1 MLKNY
6 LSVALRNIFRNKLF
20 SLINILGLAFS
31 MGSALLIFLWV
42 NDELRVNQFHERV
55 DRIYSVMENQQYSG
69 GKIFTFS
76 STPGPMAPFI
86 KEKYP
91 EIEKASRFTW
101 QVNELFQVGDKSF
114 YEEGRYAEQDFLDM
128 FSFSLLS
135 GDIGT
140 ALKDKNSIVISQ
152 AMAEKFFGKEDAV
165 GKVLLM
171 QTKHSFT
178 VTGVLN
184 PLPKNSSLQFQY
196 LLPFQFFW
204 DENKRWLDQ
213 WDNNNIRTY
222 VMLQRGTNV
231 AEFGKKFKNEVREHV
246 EKNNV
251 ELFVYPFRETYLY
264 GNFENGKQSGGR
276 IEYVRIFFIVALF
289 VLVIACINFMNL
301 ATAQASK
308 RAKEVGLRKV
318 IGAVPGQLFRQ
329 FMGESFLTVLLSAVV
344 AIVLVM
350 IILPGFNELTGKQLG
365 LFLLD
370 VRIALIFL
378 SVVIFTSFLAGSYPA
393 LFISEYKP
401 VEVLKG
407 QMKSGGAAAFFRKSL
422 VVIQFALSIFLII
435 STIVVYRQMNY
446 MENKDIGF
454 VRENVFYMWMQGDM
468 GLKFETVRTQ
478 LLADP
483 SIESVSATSQL
494 PIDIGNST
502 SGLTWEGKA
511 PDEKV
516 LFTNLN
522 VDYDFVEMM
531 KMQMTEGRPFDRTQ
545 ISDTAN
551 YIVNETA
558 ASKFGFKNGTADQDL
573 TMWDRKGKIVGVVK
587 DFNFGSL
594 HSPIEPLI
602 LRMPRSQSVDNQ
614 FGCLLVRAKEKQTEQ
629 ALKAAEQV
637 WKQYAAGYPYK
648 YSLLNQ
654 DWENFYKAEG
664 QRGKIFNALAALS
677 IFISCLG
684 LFGLSA
690 FSAERRTKELG
701 IRKVLGASVPGLVGL
716 MGKEFALL
724 VLIAA
729 IIGCPL
735 GWYIMNAWLANYA
748 FHVDVGWISLLVA
761 SLACMSVSLITVAY
775 HSLKVSAANP
785 VHSLRYE

>member
-20 SLINILGLAFS
+20 SLINILGLAFG

-140 ALKDKNSIVISQ
+140 ALKDKNSVVISQ

-178 VTGVLN
+178 VTGVLK

-222 VMLQRGTNV
+222 VMLQRGANV
-231 AEFGKKFKNEVREHV
+231 EKFGKKFKHEVKEHV
-246 EKNNV
+246 EKTNV

-329 FMGESFLTVLLSAVV
+329 FMGESFLTVLLSAAV
-344 AIVLVM
+344 AIGLVL

-370 VRIALIFL
+370 VRIVLIFL

-407 QMKSGGAAAFFRKSL
+407 QLKSGGAAAFFRKSL

-435 STIVVYRQMNY
+435 STIVVYRQMDY

-454 VRENVFYMWMQGDM
+454 VRENVFYVWMQGDM
-468 GLKFETVRTQ
+468 GSKFETVRTQ

-502 SGLTWEGKA
+502 SGVAWEGKA
-511 PDEKV
+511 PEEKI

-522 VDYDFVEMM
+522 VDYDFVQMM
-531 KMQMTEGRPFDRTQ
+531 KMEMAEGRPFDRTQ

-602 LRMPRSQSVDNQ
+602 LRMPRSQSVINQ
-614 FGCLLVRAKEKQTEQ
+614 FGCLLVRAKEQRTEQ
-629 ALKAAEQV
+629 ALKATEQV

-648 YSLLNQ
+648 YAFLNQ

-701 IRKVLGASVPGLVGL
+701 IRKVLGASVAGLVGL

-735 GWYIMNAWLANYA
+735 GWYVMNAWLSNYA

-761 SLACMSVSLITVAY
+761 SLACMAVSLITVAY

-785 VHSLRYE
+785 AHSLRYE

>member
-6 LSVALRNIFRNKLF
+6 IYVAFRNIFRNKLF
-20 SLINILGLAFS
+20 SLINVMGLAFG

-86 KEKYP
+86 KEKFP

-101 QVNELFQVGDKSF
+101 PVNELFQVGDKAF

-128 FSFSLLS
+128 FSFSLSS
-135 GDIGT
+135 GDMGT
-140 ALKDKNSIVISQ
+140 ALKEKNSIVISQ
-152 AMAEKFFGKEDAV
+152 AMAQKFFGNEDPL

-171 QTKHSFT
+171 QTKNSFT
-178 VTGVLN
+178 VTGVMN
-184 PLPKNSSLQFQY
+184 PIPKNSSLQFQY
-196 LLPFQFFW
+196 LLSFQYFW
-204 DENKRWLDQ
+204 DENKNWLDQ

-222 VMLQRGTNV
+222 VMLRRGTNV
-231 AEFGKKFKNEVREHV
+231 KEFDEKFKHEIKEHV
-246 EKNNV
+246 KTTNV
-251 ELFVYPFRETYLY
+251 ELFAYPFSEAYLY
-264 GNFENGKQSGGR
+264 GDFENGKQSGGR

-289 VLVIACINFMNL
+289 VLIIACINFMNL

-329 FMGESFLTVLLSAVV
+329 FMGESFLTVLISSVV
-344 AIVLVM
+344 AIGLVL
-350 IILPGFNELTGKQLG
+350 IILPGFNTLTGKHLG

-370 VRIALIFL
+370 ARIGLIFL
-378 SVVIFTSFLAGSYPA
+378 GVIVFTSLLAGSYPA

-407 QMKSGGAAAFFRKSL
+407 QLRSGTMAALFRKSL
-422 VVIQFALSIFLII
+422 VVLQFGLSIFLII

-454 VRENVFYMWMQGDM
+454 VRDNVFYVWMQGEL
-468 GLKFETVRTQ
+468 GPKFETARTQ

-502 SGLTWEGKA
+502 SGVSWEGKE
-511 PDEKV
+511 PDEKI
-516 LFTNLN
+516 LFTNIN
-522 VDYDFVEMM
+522 VDYDFVQMM
-531 KMQMTEGRPFDRTQ
+531 KMEMVEGRPFDRTR

-551 YIVNETA
+551 YIVNQTA
-558 ASKFGFKNGTADQDL
+558 AEKFRFKNGTADQDL

-602 LRMPRSQSVDNQ
+602 LRMPRSENNRFNCV
-614 FGCLLVRAKEKQTEQ
+614 LIRAKDQQTEQ
-629 ALKAAEQV
+629 ALKATDRV
-637 WKQYAAGYPYK
+637 WQQYAAGYPFK
-648 YSLLNQ
+648 YSFLNQ
-654 DWENFYKAEG
+654 DWENFYKAEE
-664 QRGKIFNALAALS
+664 QRGKVFNSLASLS

-716 MGKEFALL
+716 MGKEFATL
-724 VLIAA
+724 VLVAA
-729 IIGCPL
+729 MIGCPL
-735 GWYIMNAWLANYA
+735 GWYVMNAWLTNYA
-748 FHVDVGWISLLVA
+748 FHIEVGWVSLVVA
-761 SLACMSVSLITVAY
+761 ASACMAVSLITVAY

-785 VHSLRYE
+785 AHSLRYE